1 METSFD
7 PYHKWLGIPPMHQPV
22 DHYRLLGIAVF
33 ESDGEVIAN
42 AADQRMTHV
51 RTFQMGQH
59 TADSQRILNE
69 LSAARVC
76 LLDPDKKEEYD
87 AQLKQRQK
95 NTATHMKNPPSSQ
108 TKPVQQFTIRR
119 IKRAP
124 SIAKQLRRQ
133 KHQRQ
138 IVLIMVLL
146 VAGLA
151 VLVTWHLWTF
161 SKPQPHEKP
170 DKVLSTGGNP
180 YALPKSGQPKKSAG
194 QGNSATIGQ
203 LV

>member
-7 PYHKWLGIPPMHQPV
+7 PYHKWLGIPSVHQPV

-42 AADQRMTHV
+42 AADQRMAHV

-76 LLDPDKKEEYD
+76 LLNPDKKQEYD
-87 AQLKQRQK
+87 AQLGQRQK
-95 NTATHMKNPPSSQ
+95 TTATHVKNPPSSQ

-119 IKRAP
+119 TKRAP
-124 SIAKQLRRQ
+124 SIAKRLRRQ
-133 KHQRQ
+133 KHRRQ
-138 IVLIMVLL
+138 IILIMVLL

-151 VLVTWHLWTF
+151 ALVTWHLWTF
-161 SKPQPHEKP
+161 AKPQPHEKP
-170 DKVLSTGGNP
+170 DKVQSAGGNLHT
-180 YALPKSGQPKKSAG
+180 LPKSA
-194 QGNSATIGQ
+194 
-203 LV
+203 

>member
-7 PYHKWLGIPPMHQPV
+7 PYHKWLGIPPVHQPV

-42 AADQRMTHV
+42 AADQRMAHV

-108 TKPVQQFTIRR
+108 TKPVQQFTIRH

-138 IVLIMVLL
+138 IILIMALL
-146 VAGLA
+146 VVGLA
-151 VLVTWHLWTF
+151 VLVAWHFTSHFGTF
-161 SKPQPHEKP
+161 PKPKPHEKS
-170 DKVLSTGGNP
+170 DEVLSTGSDL
-180 YALPKSGQPKKSAG
+180 YALPKPS
-194 QGNSATIGQ
+194 
-203 LV
+203 